1 MGLLLSSATSD
12 SFACWVD
19 QKAPSAPPLPP
30 PLEAGGGCG
39 EVLGSPD
46 EGGGGGFLRGIGGD
60 LFEGIDTPAE
70 I

>member
-1 MGLLLSSATSD
+1 M
-12 SFACWVD
+12 D

-30 PLEAGGGCG
+30 PLEAGDGCG

-60 LFEGIDTPAE
+60 LFEGIDTPAK